1 MFKGTEYI
9 RNLFIIREEQTLK
22 DIHVLCIN
30 YNIRSDLR
38 KALSSLNYILPRV
51 NKVTVFDS
59 HYPYLS
65 SPDSSLPFDIDY
77 INARQDLGITLNTYI
92 EAIESE
98 YVLFLFTYEL
108 LTSAVNGNT
117 LILKDDKPIM
127 TVYHESK
134 DLYYQFPFMVK
145 TSFLKDSPFV
155 LEREVPFRE
164 IIFHLWLLKNGE
176 SNVVTLKESVIEE
189 IRKISNIT
197 NNEKLKFAHKFKK
210 SSSNT
215 TLSAPTLSVMISNF
229 NMEKFL
235 SIAIQSCI
243 TQTVPFDQIVIVD
256 DGSTDN
262 SLKLLEKWKTHPNIQ
277 CFFKSNEGKAKAL
290 NYILSFITSD
300 FVLELDSDDWLD
312 PDAVLLIKNKLG
324 TLPPNIAVLYGNWRY
339 WNQNSIGEIEFS
351 KIRQGKTINNRE
363 ELLTY
368 PFPLGPR
375 IYRTSA
381 LMEGEGF
388 PIIDFEEGRLYEDVS
403 VLVQLFKKHKFLY
416 ENFTIYNVRKHDN
429 SITKKNHSKWN
440 DFRKFLT

>member
-1 MFKGTEYI
+1 M
-9 RNLFIIREEQTLK
+9 EEGQTLK
-22 DIHVLCIN
+22 DIHVLFIN
-30 YNIRSDLR
+30 YNIRNDLR

-51 NKVTVFDS
+51 NKVTVLDS

-65 SPDSSLPFDIDY
+65 SADSSLSFDIEY
-77 INARQDLGITLNTYI
+77 IDARHDLGTTLNTYI
-92 EAIESE
+92 QDIESE

-108 LTSAVNGNT
+108 LTPAVDGTT
-117 LILKDDKPIM
+117 LTLKDDKPIM
-127 TVYHESK
+127 TVYREGK
-134 DLYYQFPFMVK
+134 ELYEFPFMVK
-145 TSFLKDSPFV
+145 TSFLRNSPFL

-164 IIFHLWLLKNGE
+164 VIFHSWLLKNRS
-176 SNVVTLKESVIEE
+176 SNVIILKEDVIEE

-197 NNEKLKFAHKFKK
+197 TKEKLSFAYKLKK
-210 SSSNT
+210 SSPVPIS
-215 TLSAPTLSVMISNF
+215 SAPTLSVMISNF

-262 SLKLLEKWKTHPNIQ
+262 SSKILEKWKTHPNIQ

-290 NYILSFITSD
+290 NYILPFITTD

-312 PDAVLLIKNKLG
+312 PDTVLLIKNKLG

-416 ENFTIYNVRKHDN
+416 ENFTVYNVRKHDN

>member
-1 MFKGTEYI
+1 M
-9 RNLFIIREEQTLK
+9 EEGQTLK
-22 DIHVLCIN
+22 DIHVLFIN

-38 KALSSLNYILPRV
+38 KALTSLNYILPRV
-51 NKVTVFDS
+51 NKVTVLDS
-59 HYPYLS
+59 YYPYLS
-65 SPDSSLPFDIDY
+65 SADSSLPFDIEY
-77 INARQDLGITLNTYI
+77 IDARHDLGTTLNTYI
-92 EAIESE
+92 QDIESE
-98 YVLFLFTYEL
+98 YVLFLFTYQL
-108 LTSAVNGNT
+108 LTSAINGNT
-117 LILKDDKPIM
+117 LTLTNDKPIM
-127 TVYHESK
+127 KVHHESK
-134 DLYYQFPFMVK
+134 NLYYELPFMVK
-145 TSFLKDSPFV
+145 TSFLKDSSFL

-164 IIFHLWLLKNGE
+164 IIFHSWLLKNGE
-176 SNVVTLKESVIEE
+176 SNVVTLKENVIEE
-189 IRKISNIT
+189 IRKISNVT
-197 NNEKLKFAHKFKK
+197 TKEKLSFAYKLKN
-210 SSSNT
+210 SSPVPIS
-215 TLSAPTLSVMISNF
+215 SVPTLSVMISNF

-243 TQTVPFDQIVIVD
+243 TQIVPFDQIVIVD

-262 SLKLLEKWKTHPNIQ
+262 SSKLLEKWKAHPNIQ
-277 CFFKSNEGKAKAL
+277 CFFKLNEGKAKAL
-290 NYILSFITSD
+290 NYILPFITTD

-324 TLPPNIAVLYGNWRY
+324 TLPPNIVVLYGNWRY
-339 WNQNSIGEIEFS
+339 WNQNPIGEIEFS

>member
-1 MFKGTEYI
+1 M
-9 RNLFIIREEQTLK
+9 EEGQILK
-22 DIHVLCIN
+22 DIHVLFIN

-65 SPDSSLPFDIDY
+65 SPDSSLPFDIDH
-77 INARQDLGITLNTYI
+77 INAREDLGITLNTYI

-117 LILKDDKPIM
+117 LTLKDDKPIM

-145 TSFLKDSPFV
+145 TSFLKDSPFA

-176 SNVVTLKESVIEE
+176 SNVVTLKENVIEE

-210 SSSNT
+210 SSLNT

-235 SIAIQSCI
+235 SVAIRSCTMQS
-243 TQTVPFDQIVIVD
+243 VPFDQIIVVD

-262 SLKLLEKWKTHPNIQ
+262 SLKFLERYKTYPNIQ
-277 CFFKSNEGKAKAL
+277 CFSKVNEGKAKAL
-290 NYILSFITSD
+290 NYILPFITSD

-312 PDAVLLIKNKLG
+312 PDAVFLIKNRLEN
-324 TLPPNIAVLYGNWRY
+324 LPSNIAVVYGNWRY
-339 WNQNSIGEIEFS
+339 WNQNSAEEVEFL
-351 KIRQGKTINNRE
+351 RVRHGKSVNSHE
-363 ELLTY
+363 ELLSY

-375 IYRTSA
+375 IYRTSI
-381 LMEGEGF
+381 LKEEKGF
-388 PIIDFEEGRLYEDVS
+388 PIIDFEQGRLYEDIAI
-403 VLVQLFKKHKFLY
+403 LVQLFKSYGFFY
-416 ENFTIYNVRKHDN
+416 DDFTIYNVRKHND

-440 DFRKFLT
+440 DFRKFLK

>member
-1 MFKGTEYI
+1 M
-9 RNLFIIREEQTLK
+9 EEGQILK

-30 YNIRSDLR
+30 YSIRSDLR

-59 HYPYLS
+59 YYPYLS
-65 SPDSSLPFDIDY
+65 SLDSSLPFDIDY
-77 INARQDLGITLNTYI
+77 INARQDIGITLNTYI
-92 EAIESE
+92 ETIESE
-98 YVLFLFTYEL
+98 YVLFLFTDEL

-117 LILKDDKPIM
+117 LTLKEDKPIM
-127 TVYHESK
+127 TIYQESK
-134 DLYYQFPFMVK
+134 DLYYQFPFMVT

-176 SNVVTLKESVIEE
+176 SNVVTLKENIIEE

-197 NNEKLKFAHKFKK
+197 TKEKLSFAYKFKK
-210 SSSNT
+210 SSPSSIV
-215 TLSAPTLSVMISNF
+215 SAPTLSVMISNF

-235 SIAIQSCI
+235 STAIQSCI
-243 TQTVPFDQIVIVD
+243 TQTVPFDQIIVVD

-262 SLKLLEKWKTHPNIQ
+262 SSKLLEKWKTHPNIQ

-290 NYILSFITSD
+290 NYILPFITSD

-339 WNQNSIGEIEFS
+339 WNQNLAAEVEFL
-351 KIRQGKTINNRE
+351 KVRHGKSVNSHE
-363 ELLTY
+363 ELLSY

-375 IYRTSA
+375 VYQTSI
-381 LMEGEGF
+381 LKEEKGF
-388 PIIDFEEGRLYEDVS
+388 PIVDFEQGRLYEDIAI
-403 VLVQLFKKHKFLY
+403 LVQLFKNYRFFY
-416 ENFTIYNVRKHDN
+416 DNFTIYNVRKHKD

-440 DFRKFLT
+440 DFRKFLK

>member
-1 MFKGTEYI
+1 M
-9 RNLFIIREEQTLK
+9 EEGQILK
-22 DIHVLCIN
+22 DIHVLFIN

-108 LTSAVNGNT
+108 LTSAVNGTT
-117 LILKDDKPIM
+117 LTLKDDKPIM
-127 TVYHESK
+127 TVYREGK
-134 DLYYQFPFMVK
+134 KLYKFPFMVK
-145 TSFLKDSPFV
+145 TSFLRNSPFL

-176 SNVVTLKESVIEE
+176 SNVVTLKENIIEE

-197 NNEKLKFAHKFKK
+197 TKEKLSFAYKFKK

-235 SIAIQSCI
+235 STAIQSCI
-243 TQTVPFDQIVIVD
+243 KQTVPFDQIVIVD

-262 SLKLLEKWKTHPNIQ
+262 SSELLEKWKTHPNIQ

-290 NYILSFITSD
+290 NYILPFITSD

-312 PDAVLLIKNKLG
+312 PDAVFLIKNKLG

-339 WNQNSIGEIEFS
+339 WNQNSSDEVEFL
-351 KIRQGKTINNRE
+351 KVRHGKPVNSHE
-363 ELLTY
+363 ELLSY

-375 IYRTSA
+375 IYQTSI
-381 LMEGEGF
+381 LKEEKGF
-388 PIIDFEEGRLYEDVS
+388 PIIDFEQGRLYEDIAI
-403 VLVQLFKKHKFLY
+403 LVQLFKKYGFFY
-416 ENFTIYNVRKHDN
+416 DDFTIYNVRKHND

-440 DFRKFLT
+440 DFRKFLK

>member
-1 MFKGTEYI
+1 M
-9 RNLFIIREEQTLK
+9 EEGQTLK
-22 DIHVLCIN
+22 DIHVLFIN
-30 YNIRSDLR
+30 YNIRNDLR

-51 NKVTVFDS
+51 NKVTVLDS

-65 SPDSSLPFDIDY
+65 SADSSLPFDIEY
-77 INARQDLGITLNTYI
+77 IDARHDLGTTLNTYI
-92 EAIESE
+92 QDIESE

-108 LTSAVNGNT
+108 LTPAVDGTT
-117 LILKDDKPIM
+117 LTLKDDKPIM
-127 TVYHESK
+127 TVYREGK
-134 DLYYQFPFMVK
+134 ELYEFPFMVK
-145 TSFLKDSPFV
+145 TSFLRNSPFL

-164 IIFHLWLLKNGE
+164 VIFHSWLLKNRS
-176 SNVVTLKESVIEE
+176 SNVIILKEDVIEE

-197 NNEKLKFAHKFKK
+197 TKEKLSFAYKLKK
-210 SSSNT
+210 SSPVPIS
-215 TLSAPTLSVMISNF
+215 SAPTLSVMISNF

-262 SLKLLEKWKTHPNIQ
+262 SLRLLEKWKTHPNIQ

-290 NYILSFITSD
+290 NYILPFITSD

-312 PDAVLLIKNKLG
+312 PDAVLLIKDKLW

-339 WNQNSIGEIEFS
+339 WNQNSAADVEFL
-351 KIRQGKTINNRE
+351 KVRHGKSLNSRE
-363 ELLTY
+363 ELLSY

-375 IYRTSA
+375 IYQTSI
-381 LMEGEGF
+381 LKEEKGF
-388 PIIDFEEGRLYEDVS
+388 PIIDFEQGRLYEDIAI
-403 VLVQLFKKHKFLY
+403 LVQLFKNYGFFY
-416 ENFTIYNVRKHDN
+416 DDFTIYNVRKHND

-440 DFRKFLT
+440 DFRKFLK

>member
-1 MFKGTEYI
+1 M
-9 RNLFIIREEQTLK
+9 EEGQTLK
-22 DIHVLCIN
+22 DIHVLFIN
-30 YNIRSDLR
+30 YNIRNDLR

-51 NKVTVFDS
+51 NKVTVLDS

-65 SPDSSLPFDIDY
+65 SADSSLPFDIEY
-77 INARQDLGITLNTYI
+77 IDARHDLGTTLNTYI
-92 EAIESE
+92 QDIESE

-108 LTSAVNGNT
+108 LTPAVDGTT
-117 LILKDDKPIM
+117 LTLKDDKPIM
-127 TVYHESK
+127 TVYREGK
-134 DLYYQFPFMVK
+134 ELYEFPFMVK
-145 TSFLKDSPFV
+145 TSFLRNSPFL

-164 IIFHLWLLKNGE
+164 VIFHSWLLKNRS
-176 SNVVTLKESVIEE
+176 SNVIILKEDVIEE

-197 NNEKLKFAHKFKK
+197 TKEKLSFAYKLKK
-210 SSSNT
+210 SSPVPIS
-215 TLSAPTLSVMISNF
+215 SAPTLSVMISNF

-290 NYILSFITSD
+290 NYILPFITSD

-312 PDAVLLIKNKLG
+312 PDAVLLIKDKLW
-324 TLPPNIAVLYGNWRY
+324 TLPPNIGVLYGNWRY
-339 WNQNSIGEIEFS
+339 WNQNSAADVEFL
-351 KIRQGKTINNRE
+351 KVRHGKSLNSRE
-363 ELLTY
+363 ELLSY

-375 IYRTSA
+375 IYRTSI
-381 LMEGEGF
+381 LKEEKGF
-388 PIIDFEEGRLYEDVS
+388 PIIDFEQGRLYEDIAI
-403 VLVQLFKKHKFLY
+403 LVQLFKNYGFFY
-416 ENFTIYNVRKHDN
+416 DDFTIYNVRKHND

-440 DFRKFLT
+440 DFRKFLK

>member
-1 MFKGTEYI
+1 M
-9 RNLFIIREEQTLK
+9 
-22 DIHVLCIN
+22 LCIN
-30 YNIRSDLR
+30 YSIRSDLR

-59 HYPYLS
+59 YYPYLS

-117 LILKDDKPIM
+117 LTLKDDKPIM

-145 TSFLKDSPFV
+145 TSFLKGSPFV

-176 SNVVTLKESVIEE
+176 SNVVTLKENIIEE

-197 NNEKLKFAHKFKK
+197 TKEKLSFAYKFKK
-210 SSSNT
+210 SSHGSI
-215 TLSAPTLSVMISNF
+215 LSAPTLSVMISNF

-235 SIAIQSCI
+235 STAIQSCI

-262 SLKLLEKWKTHPNIQ
+262 SSKLLEKWKTHQNIQ
-277 CFFKSNEGKAKAL
+277 CFFKPNEGKAKAL
-290 NYILSFITSD
+290 NSILPFITSD

-312 PDAVLLIKNKLG
+312 PDAVFLIKNKLEN
-324 TLPPNIAVLYGNWRY
+324 LSLNIAVLYGNWRY
-339 WNQNSIGEIEFS
+339 WNQNSRDEVEFF
-351 KIRQGKTINNRE
+351 KVRHGKSVNSHE
-363 ELLTY
+363 ELLSY

-375 IYRTSA
+375 IYQTSI
-381 LMEGEGF
+381 LKKEKGF
-388 PIIDFEEGRLYEDVS
+388 PIIDFEQGRLYEDIAI
-403 VLVQLFKKHKFLY
+403 LINLFKNYAFFY
-416 ENFTIYNVRKHDN
+416 NDFTIYNVRKHND

-440 DFRKFLT
+440 DFRKFLK

>member
-9 RNLFIIREEQTLK
+9 RNLFIIREEQNLK

-51 NKVTVFDS
+51 NKGTVFDS

-65 SPDSSLPFDIDY
+65 SSDSSLPFDIDY
-77 INARQDLGITLNTYI
+77 IDARQDLGITLNTYI
-92 EAIESE
+92 QAIESE

-108 LTSAVNGNT
+108 LTSAVNGTT
-117 LILKDDKPIM
+117 LTLKDDKPIM
-127 TVYHESK
+127 TVYREGK
-134 DLYYQFPFMVK
+134 ELYYQFPFMVK
-145 TSFLKDSPFV
+145 TSFLKDSPFL

-176 SNVVTLKESVIEE
+176 SNVVTLKENVIEE

-197 NNEKLKFAHKFKK
+197 TKEKLSFAYKLKR
-210 SSSNT
+210 SSPGSI
-215 TLSAPTLSVMISNF
+215 LSAPTLSVMISNF

-235 SIAIQSCI
+235 STAIQSCI

-256 DGSTDN
+256 DGSIDN
-262 SLKLLEKWKTHPNIQ
+262 SSKLLEKWKTHPNIQ

-290 NYILSFITSD
+290 NYILPFITSD
-300 FVLELDSDDWLD
+300 FVLELDADDWLD
-312 PDAVLLIKNKLG
+312 PDAVFLIKSHLEN
-324 TLPPNIAVLYGNWRY
+324 LPSHISVLYGNWRY
-339 WNQNSIGEIEFS
+339 WNQSSIGEIEFL

-363 ELLTY
+363 ELLSY

-381 LMEGEGF
+381 LLEGEGF
-388 PIIDFEEGRLYEDVS
+388 PIIDFEEGRLYEDVAI
-403 VLVQLFKKHKFLY
+403 LFQLFKKHKFLY
-416 ENFTIYNVRKHDN
+416 ENFTVYNVRKHDN